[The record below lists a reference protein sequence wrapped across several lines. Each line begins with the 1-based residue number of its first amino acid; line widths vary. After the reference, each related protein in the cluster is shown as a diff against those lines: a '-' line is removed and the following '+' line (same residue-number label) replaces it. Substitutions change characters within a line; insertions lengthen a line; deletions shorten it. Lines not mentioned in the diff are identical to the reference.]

1 MARIRGCRRSDGGE
15 NAHTE
20 TPAPGIPDAGVV
32 IQAKSIPYLPP
43 IVIVAMQSCDLASN
57 LAVAEMRSAQATYD
71 AGTQNGLLQGT
82 AFPRPK
88 RPDSV
93 QP

>member
-1 MARIRGCRRSDGGE
+1 MTGCRRSGGGE
-15 NAHTE
+15 DAHTE

-32 IQAKSIPYLPP
+32 IQAKSVRYLPP
-43 IVIVAMQSCDLASN
+43 IVIVPVQPCDLANN
-57 LAVAEMRSAQATYD
+57 LSVAEMRSAQAKYD